1 MSAIHWS
8 TELAKIVLQASLYF
22 RLLWYHSILKGSIDN
37 TVKSTHLWLVLVDF
51 HDFQIFPDRTSRAW
65 SVEVGKH
72 MFVRV
77 GRQIHPHVGPTSGD
91 ERFKYPLPRENK
103 IGQMPYPRANR
114 DNQILTHACPASPTA
129 GFTLI
134 GALSCKSKNLIYLIQ
149 CNKCKCQYIGE
160 TKRQLNERF
169 GEHRRSILNDQQ
181 LSDPTP
187 VSLHFNQTVHSINDV
202 ILIPLELI
210 HSNLDVVRKAREAHL
225 IHKGNTL
232 FPLGINRRDEAHWYM
247 IPPSLLYQ

>member
-1 MSAIHWS
+1 MISR
-8 TELAKIVLQASLYF
+8 YF
-22 RLLWYHSILKGSIDN
+22 Q
-37 TVKSTHLWLVLVDF
+37 TVRRV
-51 HDFQIFPDRTSRAW
+51 REAW
-65 SVEVGKH
+65 KWGNICSVSVS
-72 MFVRV
+72 FVRV
-77 GRQIHPHVGPTSGD
+77 GSQIHPHVGPTSGE

-114 DNQILTHACPASPTA
+114 DNQIPTHACPASPTA

-134 GALSCKSKNLIYLIQ
+134 GALSCKSKNLVYLIQ
-149 CNKCKCQYIGE
+149 CNKCKCQCIGE

-169 GEHRRSILNDQQ
+169 GEHRRSILNHQQ